1 VNWVGLEHW
10 GLSVGMVRVLS
21 TGIGASR
28 GSVMDQSPAFAFEG
42 LPRTMLTWLSNNQ
55 FLF

>member
-1 VNWVGLEHW
+1 MGLEHW

-21 TGIGASR
+21 TGMGASR

-42 LPRTMLTWLSNNQ
+42 LPSTMLTWLSNSQ
-55 FLF
+55 FYF